1 MAGVIEGFRWAL
13 TGQGLPPGP
22 MMAASATGVVV
33 VLVSGL
39 IYYRA
44 MEGSIADVV

>member
-1 MAGVIEGFRWAL
+1 MASAAGVA
-13 TGQGLPPGP
+13 
-22 MMAASATGVVV
+22 V